1 MIPSSLESILG
12 KRILMLSPH
21 ADDVAYSIGG
31 IVARLSMRADLHLM
45 TIFGH
50 SGWALTKA
58 SREKSTDAI
67 SAEREQEDRA
77 YCARRWIDYNLLSCP
92 DSFAMGY
99 DEATE
104 LSTAASDDPRTEDVV
119 NLIRNA
125 VACRMPQVVFAPCG
139 LGGHIDHQIV
149 RVAADTLD
157 HVDVLYYEDTPY
169 SSSLSLPELERQ
181 LTVQGL
187 APAITAN
194 IEVVLESK
202 CADMWGYRSQ
212 TSASTIAEMLLHAG
226 RVGTGTGTARYAERL
241 WRRLN

>member
-1 MIPSSLESILG
+1 MVG

-31 IVARLSMRADLHLM
+31 IVARLSMRADLLLM

-50 SGWALTKA
+50 SGWALPQA
-58 SREKSTDAI
+58 SREKSSDAI
-67 SAEREQEDRA
+67 SAEREREDRA
-77 YCARRWIDYNLLSCP
+77 YCARRWIDYDLLPCP
-92 DSFAMGY
+92 DSFVMGY
-99 DEATE
+99 DKTTE
-104 LSTAASDDPRTEDVV
+104 LSTAATDDPRTEGVV

-125 VACRMPQVVFAPCG
+125 VACRVPQVVLAPCG
-139 LGGHIDHQIV
+139 LGGHVDHQIV
-149 RVAADTLD
+149 RIAADALD
-157 HVDVLYYEDTPY
+157 HVEVLYYEDVPY
-169 SSSLSLPELERQ
+169 SSSLPLPELERQ
-181 LTVQGL
+181 LAVEGL
-187 APAITAN
+187 TPAMTAD

-202 CADMWGYRSQ
+202 CEDMWGYRSQ